1 MTRSVG
7 DLRDHSQVSHRSHL
21 AAQKRQ
27 FSTINKKQDIEEV
40 WFPGCHA
47 DIGGG
52 WPRRD
57 GEAWPLSHAPLV
69 WMVHEAE
76 KAGLRFDRFKMAKLN
91 CCPESISDYDED
103 DNDNEEAPAAVKQH
117 HFHDAILS
125 SGCCGFI
132 HDCLEFGGGLTA
144 TSVLS
149 WKLMEYL
156 PFRRMDLRPDGSWKP
171 IRWPL
176 PAGETRDIPHDA
188 RIHHTAIRRM
198 REDGTYRPGNLIIG
212 GGGRGMKQ
220 APKSFGIGEWR
231 VVSYEGDPVREAYAR
246 VRLVNGHVG

>member
-1 MTRSVG
+1 
-7 DLRDHSQVSHRSHL
+7 
-21 AAQKRQ
+21 
-27 FSTINKKQDIEEV
+27 
-40 WFPGCHA
+40 
-47 DIGGG
+47 
-52 WPRRD
+52 
-57 GEAWPLSHAPLV
+57 
-69 WMVHEAE
+69 
-76 KAGLRFDRFKMAKLN
+76 
-91 CCPESISDYDED
+91 
-103 DNDNEEAPAAVKQH
+103 
-117 HFHDAILS
+117 
-125 SGCCGFI
+125 
-132 HDCLEFGGGLTA
+132 
-144 TSVLS
+144 
-149 WKLMEYL
+149 MEYL

-231 VVSYEGDPVREAYAR
+231 VVSYEGDPVREAYVR